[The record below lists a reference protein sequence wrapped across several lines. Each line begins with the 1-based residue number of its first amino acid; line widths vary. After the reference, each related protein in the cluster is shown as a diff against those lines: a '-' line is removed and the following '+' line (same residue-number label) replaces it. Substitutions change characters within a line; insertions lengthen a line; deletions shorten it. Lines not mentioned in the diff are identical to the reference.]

1 MGAVTIG
8 GGGIS
13 IILLLELIQIMPD
26 FELSQTLQA

>member
-13 IILLLELIQIMPD
+13 IILLLELIQIKPD